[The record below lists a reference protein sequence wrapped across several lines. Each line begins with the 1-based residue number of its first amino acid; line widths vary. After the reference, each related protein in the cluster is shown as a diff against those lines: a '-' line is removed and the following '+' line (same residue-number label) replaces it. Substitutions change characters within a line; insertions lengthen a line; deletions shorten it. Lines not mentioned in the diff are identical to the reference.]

1 MNKLIENNIIGSTE
15 SVYSLGTA
23 SRLSEI
29 PAHSIRQYVDNG
41 LIIHRG
47 S

>member
-1 MNKLIENNIIGSTE
+1 MNQPIENNIVSNTE
-15 SVYSLGTA
+15 PVYSLGTA